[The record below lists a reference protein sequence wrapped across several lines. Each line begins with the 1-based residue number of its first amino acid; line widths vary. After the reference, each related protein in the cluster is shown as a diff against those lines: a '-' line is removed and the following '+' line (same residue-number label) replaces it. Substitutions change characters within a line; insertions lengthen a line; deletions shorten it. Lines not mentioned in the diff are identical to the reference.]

1 MGKDYYSTLQ
11 ITRSAN
17 ESEIKAAYR
26 KIALNFHPIKNPG
39 DKHAVEK
46 FKDSA
51 EAYDVLSHR
60 KQIGDLYYYLLF
72 ENSQNKSPEGK
83 KSIKLIPNIGYLGQ
97 LSQWFLGFLSK

>member
-17 ESEIKAAYR
+17 ELEIKQAYR

-46 FKDSA
+46 FKESA
-51 EAYDVLSHR
+51 EAYDVLSNR
-60 KQIGDLYYYLLF
+60 NLIFFYIFKFKESNQRLESSFDFYQKNKQITG
-72 ENSQNKSPEGK
+72 S
-83 KSIKLIPNIGYLGQ
+83 
-97 LSQWFLGFLSK
+97 

>member
-1 MGKDYYSTLQ
+1 MGKDYYSALQ

-46 FKDSA
+46 FKESA

-60 KQIGDLYYYLLF
+60 K
-72 ENSQNKSPEGK
+72 
-83 KSIKLIPNIGYLGQ
+83 
-97 LSQWFLGFLSK
+97 

>member
-1 MGKDYYSTLQ
+1 MGKDYYSILQ

-60 KQIGDLYYYLLF
+60 KKTQSLF
-72 ENSQNKSPEGK
+72 VKILPKLNTNSQ
-83 KSIKLIPNIGYLGQ
+83 IKNT
-97 LSQWFLGFLSK
+97 F